1 MEPSRKFLFQLCKE
15 LNYKSVAE
23 LENTMSSNELQEW
36 MQYYSEKPFMA
47 DVIEV
52 QLATLTDMVVKSF
65 AKNPD
70 VSALDFMITVS
81 DADKIAKKEEI
92 KRKKLFEQLNN
103 F

>member
-1 MEPSRKFLFQLCKE
+1 
-15 LNYKSVAE
+15 
-23 LENTMSSNELQEW
+23 

-103 F
+103 FGT

>member
-1 MEPSRKFLFQLCKE
+1 
-15 LNYKSVAE
+15 
-23 LENTMSSNELQEW
+23 MSSNELQEW

-103 F
+103 FGT

>member
-1 MEPSRKFLFQLCKE
+1 
-15 LNYKSVAE
+15 
-23 LENTMSSNELQEW
+23 MSSNELQEW